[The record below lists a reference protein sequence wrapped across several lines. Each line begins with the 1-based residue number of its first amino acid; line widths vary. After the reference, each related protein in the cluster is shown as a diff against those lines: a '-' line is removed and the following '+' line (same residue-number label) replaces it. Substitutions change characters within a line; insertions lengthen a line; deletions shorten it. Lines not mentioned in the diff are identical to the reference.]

1 MATTDVLEIT
11 LLETGDEQKEV
22 GSNDADKRTAH
33 ASHDLVDLTVTG
45 SPHNV
50 TATEWLDN
58 FVLRLIGT
66 PASDFTLVL
75 PDKQKAG
82 RIINTTGKTATV
94 DTSSGSTLTPTIPDG
109 RSLDIY
115 NRGTELEPGPADAG
129 GTGAS
134 RTRSKVFPVTV
145 MRPTVTAGCGAEAT
159 AETTAGNP
167 DMTYLPFDQTTEEH
181 AQWKWK
187 PPKAWD
193 LGTVTFRV
201 HDSFAGTQGAGLDGR
216 AWGLRAVARGHDD
229 PLDVAFGTEVV
240 VVIDHATAE
249 DLAISAE
256 SAAVTIGGT
265 PAEGDTVFWQISRK
279 TGDAGDDLDLDARLL
294 AVEITWTEDKADDS

>member
-11 LLETGDEQKEV
+11 LLETGDEAKEV
-22 GSNDADKRTAH
+22 GSNDGDKRAAH
-33 ASHDLVDLTVTG
+33 ASHDFVDLTVTT
-45 SPHNV
+45 SPHTV
-50 TATEWLDN
+50 TSDEWLDN

-75 PDKQKAG
+75 PDKAKHG
-82 RIINTTGKTATV
+82 RVINTTGKTATV

-109 RSLDIY
+109 RALDIY
-115 NRGTELEPGPADAG
+115 NRGTELEPGPTDAG

-159 AETTAGNP
+159 AETTAGQP
-167 DMTYLPFDQTTEEH
+167 DMTYLPFDTTTEEH
-181 AQWKWK
+181 AQWFWK

-193 LGTVTFRV
+193 LGAVTFRV
-201 HDSFAGTQGAGLDGR
+201 HDTHGGGQTGGLDGR
-216 AWGLRAVARGHDD
+216 AWGLQALAVSDD
-229 PLDVAFGTEVV
+229 DTIDAAFGTEVV

-265 PAEGDTVFWQISRK
+265 PAAGDGVFWQISRVVA
-279 TGDAGDDLDLDARLL
+279 DAGDDMDVDARLL